1 MLLYFIL
8 TIGGMILTNILNI
21 LNIKSGQKGVD
32 YYNEAH
38 KSKLNKFVHMVMMPF
53 TVYGMTILL
62 PSLIMNNSMNISNN
76 NSMNISMNNSMNIS
90 NNNSMN
96 NIKNN
101 INDIFYLELGL
112 FLFYFNH
119 YVNINKNVA
128 LWMIVMYLPVVY
140 MGYNY
145 LCFNKDVYENIIYG
159 LKISGTSLLIQEI
172 FGHYLGGDIPSRPEG
187 VLNAIFYAIYSSVEY
202 SLLEFEY
209 SIEYFRDNYVNRFWK
224 DDDELKVVYIK
235 VERKNLSIIP
245 LINKLNELDL
255 DVIKFSNV
263 YSYYTYNTLKNFY
276 LSKGYNS
283 YMNLNKYNYFKI
295 LVCLLYLILLYF
307 MNNIYIYLVC
317 YYNII
322 CYKWIREIYPFNR
335 YNYSGILIVSRY
347 PIIEVNK
354 NEIIVNINNDL
365 TKIDM

>member
-8 TIGGMILTNILNI
+8 TIGGMFLTNILNI

-32 YYNEAH
+32 YYNKYH
-38 KSKLNKFVHMVMMPF
+38 SSKLNRFVHILMIPII
-53 TVYGMTILL
+53 VYGMTILL
-62 PSLIMNNSMNISNN
+62 PLLIMNISMNISVNN
-76 NSMNISMNNSMNIS
+76 SMNNSMNI
-90 NNNSMN
+90 
-96 NIKNN
+96 

-119 YVNINKNVA
+119 YVNINKNIA
-128 LWMIVMYLPVVY
+128 LWMIVMYSPVVY

-145 LCFNKDVYENIIYG
+145 LCVNKDNYENIIYG
-159 LKISGTSLLIQEI
+159 LKISGSSLLIQEL
-172 FGHYLGGDIPSRPEG
+172 FGYYLEGNMIRPDG
-187 VLNAIFYAIYSSVEY
+187 VLNAILYGIYSSVEY

-224 DDDELKVVYIK
+224 DDDELKVVSIK
-235 VERKNLSIIP
+235 VESKNLSIIP

-255 DVIKFSNV
+255 DVIHFNNV
-263 YSYYTYNTLKNFY
+263 YSYHTYNTLKNFY

-283 YMNLNKYNYFKI
+283 YMNLNKYNYFKNLVYLLLSLGI
-295 LVCLLYLILLYF
+295 LSLGILFFFNMYR
-307 MNNIYIYLVC
+307 NYTYLVI
-317 YYNII
+317 YYSVI
-322 CYKWIREIYPFNR
+322 CYNWIREIYPFNK

-365 TKIDM
+365 TKIDI